1 MYTIKGFANIGA
13 LVDNTASIV
22 APLGELAPIGMTYA
36 REKTFFTHA
45 QKPATSLTVFSAK
58 DANGYRQPD
67 STYTNPII
75 EMVDWIYMTG
85 NTGAFNS
92 AVTSFESAFIS
103 QFGGM
108 FALKRTGKMI
118 RYGSAWCPESV
129 EVEYLTSGED
139 NTVMIWFSNDAF
151 LAQYDEY
158 EVEIVPPFEALD
170 AFFDTY
176 VNVKAKIDLIKTPET
191 MERIELKANRYP
203 YTRVRIDV
211 FDWVNPVNKDVT
223 IPTEWSV
230 ILYGTAADNLDA
242 VREIIVEYILANSTH
257 TREEWAELFPDLFTS
272 TEYVI
277 TPFWNSYAIPNRVL
291 ESGMYSPTIN
301 TKDAATLTK
310 KTVQGPRYTSAWI
323 DENLEI
329 TATTYKS
336 VAVGVVA
343 SPDNRDKI
351 FSLAEKFEDYILIS
365 SVHPDFRRMTART
378 RDFVLMLTELLKI
391 AESTTP
397 FSTVPIGFNR
407 IRRNGVYY
415 IVRNYERVQ
424 YLVVTKYSL
433 EDPAVIS

>member
-13 LVDNTASIV
+13 LVDNTTTVV

-45 QKPATSLTVFSAK
+45 TKPATTLTVFSAK
-58 DANGYRQPD
+58 DDSGYRQPD
-67 STYTNPII
+67 ATYTNPII
-75 EMVDWIYMTG
+75 EVLDWVYATG
-85 NTGAFNS
+85 NTGTFNS
-92 AVTSFESAFIS
+92 TITSFETAFVS
-103 QFGGM
+103 QFGGT
-108 FALKRTGKMI
+108 FALKRTGKMV
-118 RYGSAWCPESV
+118 RYGSTWCPESI
-129 EVEYLTSGED
+129 EIEYLDSGEE
-139 NTVMIWFSNDAF
+139 NTILVWFSSESF

-158 EVEIVPPFEALD
+158 EFEIIPPFDTLD

-176 VNVKAKIDLIKTPET
+176 VNVKTKIDLINTPAT

-211 FDWVNPVNKDVT
+211 FDWVNPSNPDVK

-230 ILYGTAADNLDA
+230 IMYGTAADNLDA

-272 TEYVI
+272 TEYII
-277 TPFWNSYAIPNRVL
+277 TPFWNNYAIPNRVL
-291 ESGMYSPTIN
+291 ETGMYSPTIN
-301 TKDAATLTK
+301 TLAASVLVK
-310 KTVQGPRYTSAWI
+310 KTVQGPRYTEDWI
-323 DENLEI
+323 DGHLDI
-329 TATTYKS
+329 SATTYKS
-336 VAVGVVA
+336 IAIGVVA

-365 SVHPDFRRMTART
+365 SVHPDFRRMTERT
-378 RDFVLMLTELLKI
+378 REFVLMLTELLKI

-397 FSTVPIGFNR
+397 FSSVPIGYNR

-415 IVRNYERVQ
+415 IVRSFERVQ

-433 EDPAVIS
+433 EDPTVTG